1 MFRCNK
7 SEKLRS
13 FGSFVAKS
21 FVFATI
27 FTVATACASSN
38 YMGISLAP
46 GAAPTDVQRLAAR
59 ARAGDKQAQLEL
71 GERFEAGDEV
81 PADRRRA
88 IRLYRMAASDSGGPL
103 WVYSPPVGGEARGR
117 VIAVQRESYRSGLPA
132 AKGRLSSLSNE
143 ASK

>member
-46 GAAPTDVQRLAAR
+46 GAAPTDVQHLAAR
-59 ARAGDKQAQLEL
+59 AQAGDKQAQLEL
-71 GERFEAGDEV
+71 GERFEEGRGV
-81 PADRRRA
+81 PTDRGRA
-88 IRLYRMAASDSGGPL
+88 IRLYRMAASDSGGAM
-103 WVYSPPVGGEARGR
+103 WVYSPSSGVGTGGR
-117 VIAVQRESYRSGLPA
+117 VISVDHHSKQPGLSEAKRRLESA
-132 AKGRLSSLSNE
+132 HD
-143 ASK
+143 

>member
-1 MFRCNK
+1 LFRCNK

-46 GAAPTDVQRLAAR
+46 GAAPTDVQHLAAR
-59 ARAGDKQAQLEL
+59 AQAGDKQAQLEL
-71 GERFEAGDEV
+71 GERFEEGRGV
-81 PADRRRA
+81 PTDRGRRA
-88 IRLYRMAASDSGGPL
+88 IAGGRCG
-103 WVYSPPVGGEARGR
+103 YIRPPRVSVRGGG
-117 VIAVQRESYRSGLPA
+117 
-132 AKGRLSSLSNE
+132 
-143 ASK
+143 